1 MMRVAQASVLSSE
14 ELFGVVANPD
24 FLDSLN
30 LGLMIF
36 DRDGSFTGCNQA
48 TVDLCGAALLSD
60 VNHAGAD
67 ARGRGSRRGSQLPW
81 EEPLANALRT
91 GAPCAGVIVSLDEP
105 DIERRWISVSSWPM
119 MSEGSVRG
127 VVVTIEDVTDRWRR
141 TRLLA
146 LHKDVMTSIVAAND
160 ELTTLQALCD
170 AITSELTYDSA
181 WIGVESLERE
191 FAIDAVCSS
200 GRVDMMNA
208 GAISWSDEVES
219 GQGFVGTALRLER
232 TEVENRLLESERDRP
247 WRAVNERSG
256 FNSGMA
262 LPIRVFGRR
271 GVLNI
276 LDAHP
281 DAFDPTV
288 VQEIESSVHEIQ
300 FGISHLEAVNQL
312 NDSLVGTLNA
322 LSSMTEIRDPYTA
335 GHQNQVAR
343 LSMAIAT
350 RMGLASPL
358 VTLIGQGA
366 EVHDIGKI
374 AIPAEILTRPGRL
387 SPTEFELIKTHS
399 SVGYDILSAAH
410 LPWPIPEVA
419 HQHHERLDASGYP
432 SGLRGEEIC
441 LPARIVAVADVVEAM
456 SHRRPYRGA
465 LGVEQALAEI
475 QKGSGTLYDHDVVV
489 TCLQLFDE
497 GYDLDAL
504 SDDEARRRGVDP
516 MMATLGVDG

>member
-1 MMRVAQASVLSSE
+1 MRVATASVLSSE
-14 ELFGVVANPD
+14 DLFDAVANPD

-36 DRDGSFTGCNQA
+36 GRDGSFTGCNQA
-48 TVDLCGAALLSD
+48 AVALCGMALLSD
-60 VNHAGAD
+60 ANHAPRE
-67 ARGRGSRRGSQLPW
+67 AREAPLPW
-81 EEPLANALRT
+81 AGPLATSLRT
-91 GAPCAGVIVSLDEP
+91 GAPCAGVIATLDQP
-105 DIERRWISVSSWPM
+105 DIERRWISVSSWPLLG
-119 MSEGSVRG
+119 EGSVRG

-146 LHKDVMTSIVAAND
+146 LHKDVMTSIIAVND
-160 ELTTLQALCD
+160 ENATLQALCD
-170 AITSELTYDSA
+170 AITSELAYDSA
-181 WIGVESLERE
+181 WIGVESLERD
-191 FAIDAVCSS
+191 FGIDVVCAS
-200 GRVDMMNA
+200 GRVDTVNA
-208 GAISWSDEVES
+208 GSISWSGETES
-219 GQGFVGTALRLER
+219 GRGFVGTALRLQR
-232 TEVENRLLESERDRP
+232 TEVENRLLESVRDRP
-247 WRAVNERSG
+247 WREVNERSD

-281 DAFDPTV
+281 DAFDTTV

-300 FGISHLEAVNQL
+300 FGISHLEAVSQL
-312 NDSLVGTLNA
+312 NHSLVGTLNA

-335 GHQNQVAR
+335 GHQSQVAR

-350 RMGLASPL
+350 RMGLATPL

-387 SPTEFELIKTHS
+387 NPTEFELIKTHS
-399 SVGYDILSAAH
+399 SVGYDILSSAH

-419 HQHHERLDASGYP
+419 HQHHERLDSSGYP
-432 SGLRGEEIC
+432 GGLRGEEIC

-456 SHRRPYRGA
+456 SHRRPYREA

-475 QKGSGTLYDHDVVV
+475 RAGGGTLYDHDVVA

-497 GYDLDAL
+497 GYDLGA
-504 SDDEARRRGVDP
+504 P
-516 MMATLGVDG
+516 GVDG